1 MLNHELFFLDELKL
15 NVSASAAVT
24 ALVNCKHKIISLEIS
39 GWVWCLSLLVNP
51 SVFIDYY

>member
-15 NVSASAAVT
+15 KVSASAAVT